1 MGFGGIGNWDGILV
15 SGHFSA
21 RGLESICANYCH
33 LSTLEGKQRRIR
45 LLLSS
50 HSDTEVAG
58 IGVLRNWNRGYDCP
72 GFRVSFIRVS
82 VKRDELG
89 FFLNPLCH
97 QSSQW

>member
-1 MGFGGIGNWDGILV
+1 V
-15 SGHFSA
+15 SGNFSA
-21 RGLESICANYCH
+21 RGLESSCANY
-33 LSTLEGKQRRIR
+33 TLEGKHRRIR

-50 HSDTEVAG
+50 HSDIESGRNWGFEGQG
-58 IGVLRNWNRGYDCP
+58 IGVSRIQ
-72 GFRVSFIRVS
+72 SEFIRVS